1 MMTRVSMVA
10 LLVASLGAA
19 PPIIARCDAGEP
31 APQVADVVAKV
42 QASVVRIVVVHLPAA
57 TPEAG
62 SDKDASAEVLPATHG
77 GSGFVIDPSGL
88 IATNRHVV
96 ELAASIFVY
105 TSNGARFRAE
115 LVGMTVKA
123 DIALIRIHTGT
134 KLPAVGFADSDKVRV
149 GDAAVAIGSPYGLN
163 NTVTAGVVSAVDR
176 DIFDSPFDDYIQTD
190 AAINHGNS
198 GGPLFNLVGQV
209 IGMNTALY
217 GPTAGSSGLGFAIPA
232 NDLRFVLDRLAENG
246 KVRAGMLPIRAQ
258 QVTAMIAQAIGAP
271 SLNGAL
277 VDAVDSGS
285 DQTLAEN
292 VKPGDLILAFDGQ
305 PVLDPRDLARKLVR
319 TAIGS
324 SATLEILHNG
334 ARRTVQVTVQGWPEA
349 NLPHPGPAAQRHLG
363 LEFAPAAP
371 GTPGVTVTLIDPT
384 GTAADSGIEKG
395 DLILRVQQVA
405 ASDPAQVTRVL
416 DSVPSAEHPYAVAL
430 VKRGDVLTW
439 VAIAVP

>member
-1 MMTRVSMVA
+1 MITRISTLA
-10 LLVASLGAA
+10 LLIASLGAA
-19 PPIIARCDAGEP
+19 PPVVARCYAGEP
-31 APQVADVVAKV
+31 TPQVADVVAKV
-42 QASVVRIVVVHLPAA
+42 QASVVRIVVVHQLEDAA
-57 TPEAG
+57 TD
-62 SDKDASAEVLPATHG
+62 SDKDAAAEVLPAIHV

-96 ELAASIFVY
+96 EQAASIFVY
-105 TSNGARFRAE
+105 TPDGARFRAE

-134 KLPAVGFADSDKVRV
+134 KLPAVSFADSDKVRV
-149 GDAAVAIGSPYGLN
+149 GDAAVAIGSPYGLS

-198 GGPLFNLVGQV
+198 GGPLFNLAGQV

-217 GPTAGSSGLGFAIPA
+217 GPTSGSSGLGFAIPA
-232 NDLRFVLDRLAENG
+232 NDLRFVLDHLAENG

-271 SLNGAL
+271 GLNGAL
-277 VDAVDSGS
+277 VDAVDPGS
-285 DQTLAEN
+285 DQTLADK

-305 PVLDPRDLARKLVR
+305 PVLDPRDLARRLVR
-319 TAIGS
+319 TPIGI
-324 SATLEILHNG
+324 SATLDILHDG
-334 ARRTVQVTVQGWPEA
+334 ARRTEQVTVQGWPEA
-349 NLPHPGPAAQRHLG
+349 TLPHAEPATQRHLG
-363 LEFAPAAP
+363 LGFAMAAA
-371 GTPGVTVTLIDPT
+371 GTPGVTVTSIDPT

-395 DLILRVQQVA
+395 DLILRVQRVA
-405 ASDPAQVTRVL
+405 ASDPDQVTRVL
-416 DSVPSAEHPYAVAL
+416 DAVPSAEHAYALAL

-439 VAIAVP
+439 VPVAVP

>member
-1 MMTRVSMVA
+1 MITRISTLA
-10 LLVASLGAA
+10 LLIASLGAA
-19 PPIIARCDAGEP
+19 PPVVARCYAGEP
-31 APQVADVVAKV
+31 ATQVADVVAKV
-42 QASVVRIVVVHLPAA
+42 QASVVRIVVVHQLDGAA
-57 TPEAG
+57 TD
-62 SDKDASAEVLPATHG
+62 SDKDAAAEVLPAIHV

-96 ELAASIFVY
+96 EQAASIFVY
-105 TSNGARFRAE
+105 TPDGARFRAE

-134 KLPAVGFADSDKVRV
+134 KLPAVSFADSDKVRV
-149 GDAAVAIGSPYGLN
+149 GDAAVAIGSPYGLS

-198 GGPLFNLVGQV
+198 GGPLFNLAGQV

-217 GPTAGSSGLGFAIPA
+217 GPTSGSSGLGFAIPA
-232 NDLRFVLDRLAENG
+232 NDLRFVLDHLAEDG

-258 QVTAMIAQAIGAP
+258 QVTAMIAQAIGALG
-271 SLNGAL
+271 LNGAL
-277 VDAVDSGS
+277 VDAVDPGS
-285 DQTLAEN
+285 DQTLADK

-305 PVLDPRDLARKLVR
+305 PVLDPRDLARRLVR
-319 TAIGS
+319 TSIGS
-324 SATLEILHNG
+324 SATLDILHDG

-349 NLPHPGPAAQRHLG
+349 TLPHIEPATQRHLG
-363 LEFAPAAP
+363 LGFAPVAA
-371 GTPGVTVTLIDPT
+371 GTPGVTVTSIDPT

-395 DLILRVQQVA
+395 DFILRVQQVA
-405 ASDPAQVTRVL
+405 ASDPDQVTRVL
-416 DSVPSAEHPYAVAL
+416 DAVPSAQHAYALAL

-439 VAIAVP
+439 VPVAVP